1 MSAMTATTTRRPK
14 WQYPQAPPT
23 PRILQLPR
31 RPRKKPPKT
40 TFPGKLV
47 RERKGKLEALF
58 DQEREFS
65 RGVVPVVLLN
75 TGDECE
81 ERRGRVVVVVEEEER
96 ESEAAAAVVMEE
108 EKWRFQAEML
118 RAECNLLR
126 IEREV
131 AVKKMERRRVQVER
145 VLRSAIQT
153 LVSGRNKICEG
164 ENVSMV
170 LEQEI
175 KNLAEKLEKLQRR
188 SGVKTLEVKS
198 SSNFDKQATLLQQRL
213 VKVDGMSDEIC
224 VKEIR
229 EMAEASLSI
238 QSSCRVHESVFSNEN
253 CHVEIL
259 RRKME
264 GLSKGMLFERME
276 EEYGSMLSTNTFA
289 ASSAS
294 SSKPIEFPDVSSL
307 SIRQLYKEAM
317 SREEKLCSGHC
328 KAIVKRIVEQVRAET
343 EQWSQMQEMLGQV
356 RDEMEELQ
364 ASRDFWEDRALDS
377 DYQIQSLC
385 SSVQEWRQK
394 TVSSETKVNEL
405 QAQVTVL
412 QKEIE
417 WLRKE
422 QYTGASRAK
431 ISSPLAREPQNE
443 MEKRVLICRL
453 KENHCHAND
462 SGAKQ
467 KEVLREGRRK
477 THTCSS
483 SSRSL
488 VAPKRSPLGDIG
500 NLSSLGRQNS
510 KAVFPLH
517 CPLHSNRED
526 KL

>member
-1 MSAMTATTTRRPK
+1 MSAMTATRRPK
-14 WQYPQAPPT
+14 WQYPQAPQT

-31 RPRKKPPKT
+31 RPPRKKPPRT
-40 TFPGKLV
+40 TFPGKV
-47 RERKGKLEALF
+47 RERKGKLEVLF

-65 RGVVPVVLLN
+65 RGVVPIVLLN
-75 TGDECE
+75 AGECE
-81 ERRGRVVVVVEEEER
+81 ERRGRVVVEEGER
-96 ESEAAAAVVMEE
+96 ESGAAAVMVVEE

-126 IEREV
+126 IERGV

-145 VLRSAIQT
+145 ILRSAIQT

-170 LEQEI
+170 LEEEI
-175 KNLAEKLEKLQRR
+175 KKLTEKLEKLQRR
-188 SGVKTLEVKS
+188 SGVKSLEVKS
-198 SSNFDKQATLLQQRL
+198 SSDFDKQASLLQQRL
-213 VKVDGMSDEIC
+213 VKEVAGMSDEIC

-238 QSSCRVHESVFSNEN
+238 KSSCRVYESAVSNEN

-264 GLSKGMLFERME
+264 GLSKGMLLERME
-276 EEYGSMLSTNTFA
+276 EEYGSMLSTNSSA

-294 SSKPIEFPDVSSL
+294 TSKRIEFPDISSL
-307 SIRQLYKEAM
+307 SIRQPYKEAM
-317 SREEKLCSGHC
+317 SREEKVCSGHC
-328 KAIVKRIVEQVRAET
+328 KAIARRIVEQVRAET

-364 ASRDFWEDRALDS
+364 ASRDFWEERALDS

-385 SSVQEWRQK
+385 SAVQEWRQK
-394 TVSSETKVNEL
+394 ALSSETKVNEL

-417 WLRKE
+417 CLRKE
-422 QYTGASRAK
+422 QDTGASRATN
-431 ISSPLAREPQNE
+431 SSPLARQAQNE

-453 KENHCHAND
+453 KENHRCTND
-462 SGAKQ
+462 SSAKQ
-467 KEVLREGRRK
+467 TEVLREGRRK
-477 THTCSS
+477 ALTCSS
-483 SSRSL
+483 SSSL
-488 VAPKRSPLGDIG
+488 LAPKRSPLRDMG
-500 NLSSLGRQNS
+500 NLSQLARQNS

-517 CPLHSNRED
+517 CPLHANRED

>member
-1 MSAMTATTTRRPK
+1 MSAMTATTRRPK

-47 RERKGKLEALF
+47 RDRKGKLEALF

-75 TGDECE
+75 KGQDCD
-81 ERRGRVVVVVEEEER
+81 ERRGRVVVVEEEER
-96 ESEAAAAVVMEE
+96 ESGAAAAVVMEE

-126 IEREV
+126 IDREV
-131 AVKKMERRRVQVER
+131 SVKKMERRRVQVER
-145 VLRSAIQT
+145 ILRSAIQT
-153 LVSGRNKICEG
+153 LVSGRNQICEG

-188 SGVKTLEVKS
+188 SGVKTLEVKN
-198 SSNFDKQATLLQQRL
+198 SNFDKQATLLQQRL
-213 VKVDGMSDEIC
+213 LKVGAMSDEIC
-224 VKEIR
+224 VKEVR

-238 QSSCRVHESVFSNEN
+238 QSSCRVHESVVSNEN
-253 CHVEIL
+253 FHVEIL

-264 GLSKGMLFERME
+264 GLSKGMLFERTE
-276 EEYGSMLSTNTFA
+276 EECGSMLSTNTSA
-289 ASSAS
+289 AS
-294 SSKPIEFPDVSSL
+294 VSSL
-307 SIRQLYKEAM
+307 SIRQLYMEAM
-317 SREEKLCSGHC
+317 SQEEKLCSGHC
-328 KAIVKRIVEQVRAET
+328 KAIVRRIVEQVRAET

-356 RDEMEELQ
+356 REEMEELQ
-364 ASRDFWEDRALDS
+364 ASRDFWEDCALDS

-385 SSVQEWRQK
+385 SSVQEWRRK

-417 WLRKE
+417 RLRKE

-462 SGAKQ
+462 SGTKQ

-477 THTCSS
+477 THTCSTS
-483 SSRSL
+483 SSSSL
-488 VAPKRSPLGDIG
+488 VAPKQSPLGDIG
-500 NLSSLGRQNS
+500 NLSLLGRQNS

-517 CPLHSNRED
+517 CPLHSKRED